1 MERYGGVRMQILLV
15 EDNKSISKA
24 LKYNLEQHNYR
35 VLIAENLKEAKQLL
49 ETQPLLGVPELQ
61 KTKKLQK
68 AQRIDLIILD
78 ITLPDGNGFDFYN
91 EIKEKYG
98 ISTIF
103 LTAKDEENDVV
114 RGLELGAEDYV
125 TKPFST
131 RELLARINKILL
143 RSKKK
148 NRVTIQDI
156 TCDLDKMCISKQGEE
171 INFSSLELK
180 ILMLLFT
187 NLNKVITREYIIEK
201 IWDWTGNDVY
211 DNTVTVYMKR
221 IRQKLGSPIITTVK
235 GVGYR
240 IDEE

>member
-1 MERYGGVRMQILLV
+1 MQILLV
-15 EDNKSISKA
+15 EDNKSITKA
-24 LKYNLEQHNYR
+24 LKYNLEQNKYK
-35 VLIAENLKEAKQLL
+35 VLSAETVAEAKELL
-49 ETQPLLGVPELQ
+49 
-61 KTKKLQK
+61 KTEK
-68 AQRIDLIILD
+68 IDLIILD
-78 ITLPDGNGFDFYN
+78 ITLPDGNGFDLYK
-91 EIKEKYG
+91 EIKKVG

-103 LTAKDEENDVV
+103 LTARDDENDIVK
-114 RGLELGAEDYV
+114 GLELGAEDYV

-143 RSKKK
+143 RNKKK
-148 NRVTIQDI
+148 NIVKIQDI
-156 TCDLDKMCISKQGEE
+156 TCDLDKMCVYRGEE
-171 INFSSLELK
+171 KLIFSSLELK

-240 IDEE
+240 VDEE

>member
-1 MERYGGVRMQILLV
+1 MQILLV
-15 EDNKSISKA
+15 EDNKSITKA
-24 LKYNLEQHNYR
+24 LTYNLEQNKYK
-35 VLIAENLKEAKQLL
+35 VLSAETVAEAKELL
-49 ETQPLLGVPELQ
+49 
-61 KTKKLQK
+61 KTEK
-68 AQRIDLIILD
+68 IDLIILD
-78 ITLPDGNGFDFYN
+78 ITLPDGNGFDLYK
-91 EIKEKYG
+91 EIKKVG

-103 LTAKDEENDVV
+103 LTARDDENDIVE
-114 RGLELGAEDYV
+114 GLELGAEDYV

-143 RSKKK
+143 RNKKK
-148 NRVTIQDI
+148 NIVKIQDI
-156 TCDLDKMCISKQGEE
+156 TCDLDKMCVYRGEKKL
-171 INFSSLELK
+171 IFSSLELK

>member
-1 MERYGGVRMQILLV
+1 MQILLI
-15 EDNKSISKA
+15 EDNKSITKA
-24 LKYNLEQHNYR
+24 LKYNLEQNKYK
-35 VLIAENLKEAKQLL
+35 VVSAENVAEARDILKS
-49 ETQPLLGVPELQ
+49 
-61 KTKKLQK
+61 KK
-68 AQRIDLIILD
+68 IDLVILD
-78 ITLPDGNGFDFYN
+78 ITLPDGNGFDLYK
-91 EIKEKYG
+91 EIKKVG

-103 LTAKDEENDVV
+103 LTARDDENDIVK
-114 RGLELGAEDYV
+114 GLELGAEDYV

-131 RELLARINKILL
+131 RELLARINKILI
-143 RSKKK
+143 RNKKK
-148 NRVTIQDI
+148 NIVKVQDI
-156 TCDLDKMCISKQGEE
+156 TCDLDKMCVYKGE
-171 INFSSLELK
+171 NKLTFSSLELK

-221 IRQKLGSPIITTVK
+221 IREKLGTAIITTVK

>member
-1 MERYGGVRMQILLV
+1 MQILLV
-15 EDNKSISKA
+15 EDNKSITKA
-24 LKYNLEQHNYR
+24 LTYNLEQNKYK
-35 VLIAENLKEAKQLL
+35 VLSAETVAEAKELL
-49 ETQPLLGVPELQ
+49 
-61 KTKKLQK
+61 KTEK
-68 AQRIDLIILD
+68 IDLIILD
-78 ITLPDGNGFDFYN
+78 ITLPDGNGFDLYK
-91 EIKEKYG
+91 EIKKVG

-103 LTAKDEENDVV
+103 LTARDDENDIVE
-114 RGLELGAEDYV
+114 GLELGAEDYV

-143 RSKKK
+143 RNKKK
-148 NRVTIQDI
+148 NIVKIQDI
-156 TCDLDKMCISKQGEE
+156 TCDLDKMCVYRGDEKLI
-171 INFSSLELK
+171 FSSLELK

>member
-1 MERYGGVRMQILLV
+1 MQILLV
-15 EDNKSISKA
+15 EDNKSITKA
-24 LKYNLEQHNYR
+24 LTYNLEQNKYK
-35 VLIAENLKEAKQLL
+35 VLSAETVAEAKELL
-49 ETQPLLGVPELQ
+49 
-61 KTKKLQK
+61 KTEK
-68 AQRIDLIILD
+68 IDLIILD
-78 ITLPDGNGFDFYN
+78 ITLPDGNGFDLYK
-91 EIKEKYG
+91 EIKKVG

-103 LTAKDEENDVV
+103 LTARDDENDIVK
-114 RGLELGAEDYV
+114 GLELGAEDYV
-125 TKPFST
+125 TKPFSS

-143 RSKKK
+143 RNKKK
-148 NRVTIQDI
+148 NIVKIQDI
-156 TCDLDKMCISKQGEE
+156 TCDLDKMCVYRGEE
-171 INFSSLELK
+171 KLIFSSLELK

>member
-1 MERYGGVRMQILLV
+1 MQILLV
-15 EDNKSISKA
+15 EDNKSITKA
-24 LKYNLEQHNYR
+24 LTYNLEQNKYK
-35 VLIAENLKEAKQLL
+35 VLSAETVAEAKELL
-49 ETQPLLGVPELQ
+49 
-61 KTKKLQK
+61 KTEK
-68 AQRIDLIILD
+68 IDLIILD
-78 ITLPDGNGFDFYN
+78 ITLPDGNGFDLYK
-91 EIKEKYG
+91 EIKKVE

-103 LTAKDEENDVV
+103 LTARDDENDIVK
-114 RGLELGAEDYV
+114 GLELGAEDYV
-125 TKPFST
+125 TKPFSS

-143 RSKKK
+143 RNKKK
-148 NRVTIQDI
+148 NIVKIQDI
-156 TCDLDKMCISKQGEE
+156 TCDLDKMCVYRGEKKL
-171 INFSSLELK
+171 IFSSLELK

>member
-1 MERYGGVRMQILLV
+1 M
-15 EDNKSISKA
+15 
-24 LKYNLEQHNYR
+24 
-35 VLIAENLKEAKQLL
+35 
-49 ETQPLLGVPELQ
+49 
-61 KTKKLQK
+61 
-68 AQRIDLIILD
+68 
-78 ITLPDGNGFDFYN
+78 
-91 EIKEKYG
+91 
-98 ISTIF
+98 
-103 LTAKDEENDVV
+103 
-114 RGLELGAEDYV
+114 